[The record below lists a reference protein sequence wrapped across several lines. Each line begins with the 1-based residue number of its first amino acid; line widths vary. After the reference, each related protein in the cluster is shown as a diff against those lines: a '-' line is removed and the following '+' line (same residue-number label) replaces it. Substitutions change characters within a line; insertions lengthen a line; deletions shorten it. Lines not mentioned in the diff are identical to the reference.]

1 MHFRVGD
8 NSDRIVAASTSAEKL
23 TQAVCISLPAAVSQR
38 NVMKSIRTATFGL
51 AVLAAA
57 AGLAS
62 VAHAQSTQQDCA
74 AAIEALNTMI
84 TSEQGATTQ
93 AREEAERLSQEASDA
108 QSSGDYARCVE
119 LSTQATEAM
128 NPG

>member
-1 MHFRVGD
+1 
-8 NSDRIVAASTSAEKL
+8 
-23 TQAVCISLPAAVSQR
+23 
-38 NVMKSIRTATFGL
+38 MKSIRTATFGL